1 MPVDNP
7 NVGVAF
13 LLVIGAGLAT
23 ALGASVVFF
32 PTLVK
37 LASRRVLA
45 AALGLSA
52 GVMTYVSFV
61 EIFPKSSDSFGEAGI
76 EENTSYVYAT
86 LCFFGGGI
94 IMLIL
99 DFLVK
104 SLSGQSH
111 DHNIPADN
119 KGSGGEIQ
127 GQQCF
132 TCSPDPVGDLDRLQ
146 NQADSIIRQEN
157 DPDEREFDPDK
168 EYDADA
174 PDDTK
179 LQSPKDVYVPD
190 DTKLQSS
197 KDEEDLTKPEENK
210 RLVTMGINTA
220 IAIGLHNFP
229 EGLAT
234 FVAALDDPR
243 VGAVLAIAIGIHNIP
258 EGFVSADTSDV
269 AKLQSPKDAD
279 VPDDTKL
286 QSSKDEEDLTNEVEN
301 KKLVKMGIN
310 TAIAIGLH
318 NFPEGLATFVA
329 ALNDPRVGAVL
340 AIAIGIHNIPEGL
353 CVALPI
359 YYATGNRM
367 KAFAWALLSGA
378 SEPLAALLGW
388 VVLANSFSDT
398 MYAVLFG
405 LVGGMM
411 VIISIRELLPT
422 AHRYD
427 PQDTVVTISFIVGMF
442 IMALSLVLFVI

>member
-104 SLSGQSH
+104 SLSGRSH
-111 DHNIPADN
+111 NHNIPADN

-127 GQQCF
+127 SQQCF

-190 DTKLQSS
+190 DTKLQSF

-258 EGFVSADTSDV
+258 EG
-269 AKLQSPKDAD
+269 
-279 VPDDTKL
+279 
-286 QSSKDEEDLTNEVEN
+286 
-301 KKLVKMGIN
+301 
-310 TAIAIGLH
+310 
-318 NFPEGLATFVA
+318 
-329 ALNDPRVGAVL
+329 
-340 AIAIGIHNIPEGL
+340 L

-378 SEPLAALLGW
+378 SEPIAALLGW
-388 VVLANSFSDT
+388 AVLANSFSPV

-427 PQDTVVTISFIVGMF
+427 PEDTVVTISFILGMF

>member
-1 MPVDNP
+1 VSGSDLKP
-7 NVGVAF
+7 F
-13 LLVIGAGLAT
+13 LVFLHL
-23 ALGASVVFF
+23 LRFFF
-32 PTLVK
+32 P
-37 LASRRVLA
+37 
-45 AALGLSA
+45 
-52 GVMTYVSFV
+52 
-61 EIFPKSSDSFGEAGI
+61 FP
-76 EENTSYVYAT
+76 NN
-86 LCFFGGGI
+86 
-94 IMLIL
+94 
-99 DFLVK
+99 FL
-104 SLSGQSH
+104 H
-111 DHNIPADN
+111 NHNIPADN

-127 GQQCF
+127 SQQCF

-190 DTKLQSS
+190 DTKLQSF

-258 EGFVSADTSDV
+258 EG
-269 AKLQSPKDAD
+269 
-279 VPDDTKL
+279 
-286 QSSKDEEDLTNEVEN
+286 
-301 KKLVKMGIN
+301 
-310 TAIAIGLH
+310 
-318 NFPEGLATFVA
+318 
-329 ALNDPRVGAVL
+329 
-340 AIAIGIHNIPEGL
+340 L

-378 SEPLAALLGW
+378 SEPIAALLGW
-388 VVLANSFSDT
+388 AVLANSFSPV

-427 PQDTVVTISFIVGMF
+427 PQDTVVTISFILGMF
-442 IMALSLVLFVI
+442 IMALSLVLFVV

>member
-32 PTLVK
+32 PSLVK

-45 AALGLSA
+45 SALGLSA

-61 EIFPKSSDSFGEAGI
+61 EIFPKSTDSFGEAGI

-99 DFLVK
+99 DFFVK
-104 SLSGQSH
+104 SLSGQKH

-119 KGSGGEIQ
+119 KGSGREIQ

-146 NQADSIIRQEN
+146 NQADSIIREESN
-157 DPDEREFDPDK
+157 PDEREYDPDK

-174 PDDTK
+174 PYDTK
-179 LQSPKDVYVPD
+179 LQSPKYADVSD
-190 DTKLQSS
+190 DTKLQSL

-258 EGFVSADTSDV
+258 EG
-269 AKLQSPKDAD
+269 
-279 VPDDTKL
+279 
-286 QSSKDEEDLTNEVEN
+286 
-301 KKLVKMGIN
+301 
-310 TAIAIGLH
+310 
-318 NFPEGLATFVA
+318 
-329 ALNDPRVGAVL
+329 
-340 AIAIGIHNIPEGL
+340 L

-378 SEPLAALLGW
+378 SEPIAALLGW
-388 VVLANSFSDT
+388 AVLANSFSPV

-442 IMALSLVLFVI
+442 IMALSLVLFVV